1 MKKRR
6 TSSAFVLRPLR
17 NYSSTGALTG
27 HASAQ
32 EPQLMHSS
40 ALITYLPSP
49 SEMQLTGQAS
59 AQAPQL
65 MHSSVI
71 LYAILKTSILV
82 FRLYSNIF
90 TEKIKY
96 IFKKKLKIIDYSS
109 TISSSSL
116 SLELFLPGRDMI
128 LTSSAL

>member
-1 MKKRR
+1 VI
-6 TSSAFVLRPLR
+6 TSFHNISVSQNSNEKGGEKSPPFSRSR
-17 NYSSTGALTG
+17 GNYSSAGALTG

-65 MHSSVI
+65 MHSSEI
-71 LYAILKTSILV
+71 LYAILKTSIFV
-82 FRLYSNIF
+82 V
-90 TEKIKY
+90 T
-96 IFKKKLKIIDYSS
+96 
-109 TISSSSL
+109 
-116 SLELFLPGRDMI
+116 LF
-128 LTSSAL
+128 